1 MMLLFAF
8 ESWDIGYLGKNF
20 QYLRVIYVFTIL
32 KPLYYPNQTQFEL
45 KKKKKKRFNKALHR
59 DQFLVLSWQ
68 WKVTQNNEFLVL

>member
-45 KKKKKKRFNKALHR
+45 KKKKKRFNKAVHR

>member
-45 KKKKKKRFNKALHR
+45 KKKKKAF
-59 DQFLVLSWQ
+59 
-68 WKVTQNNEFLVL
+68 